1 MMAFEHAWDTITK
14 NDLRTIPQLSPEQ
27 QAALDSFQQNVDA
40 AVGEPDVEDVRDES
54 SDDACCRS
62 LKEAIAAIPI
72 DTWGM
77 YLLNQALTDPEYT
90 DGDSAYADDNCR
102 VFANTVEIQLEIWDY
117 DFTDREE
124 YDRFF
129 RDGNSLRM
137 RRYRMDPPFA
147 DAGEYAYDSDK
158 EQLRKDQ
165 VRQALLEYESC
176 KARAEF
182 DFGEEEEAHPLF
194 TASADPFEA
203 GWDSITKFD
212 EDYLEMPDL
221 EQDPHWVMGG
231 INDQIAFDGIENL
244 DCVEKVRRWL
254 MAINYEGYMNARDN
268 PLSGELW
275 DHYSNQPAEHFEAFL
290 RQYDWPSHKI
300 ALQMLE
306 DCREAVRRE
315 REGEA
320 HPDKPPLHFS
330 EFSDINWR
338 WPE

>member
-1 MMAFEHAWDTITK
+1 MVVFEHAWDSITK

-27 QAALDSFQQNVDA
+27 QAALESFQQNVDA
-40 AVGEPDVEDVRDES
+40 AVGEPEVEDVRDES

-62 LKEAIAAIPI
+62 LKEAIGKIPI

-77 YLLNQALTDPEYT
+77 ELLHIELTNQHYDMPSDYE
-90 DGDSAYADDNCR
+90 DDNCFD
-102 VFANTVEIQLEIWDY
+102 FAATVQTQLEIWDY
-117 DFTDREE
+117 DWPSREY
-124 YDRFF
+124 YDQTASKWKHTEDQPYPRGV
-129 RDGNSLRM
+129 DV
-137 RRYRMDPPFA
+137 A
-147 DAGEYAYDSDK
+147 DFKYDSDR

-165 VRQALLEYESC
+165 VRQAFLEYQAC
-176 KARAEF
+176 RQQAEF
-182 DFGEEEEAHPLF
+182 DFGEKEEAHPLF

-212 EDYLEMPDL
+212 DDYLEMPDL

-231 INDQIAFDGIENL
+231 INDHIAFDGIENL

-254 MAINYEGYMNARDN
+254 MAINYDGYMRTKDD
-268 PLSGELW
+268 PVSGQLW
-275 DHYSNQPAEHFEAFL
+275 DHYSNEPAEHFEAFL

-300 ALQMLE
+300 ALQMLA

-315 REGEA
+315 NEGEA
-320 HPDKPPLHFS
+320 DEEKPPLHFS
-330 EFSDINWR
+330 EFIDPYWR